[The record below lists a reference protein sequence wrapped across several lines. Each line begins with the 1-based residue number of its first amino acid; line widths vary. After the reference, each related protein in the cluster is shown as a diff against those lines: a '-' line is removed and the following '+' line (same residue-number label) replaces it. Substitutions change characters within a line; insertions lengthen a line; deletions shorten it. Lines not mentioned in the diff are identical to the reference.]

1 MSGSAYT
8 FAYTSLGEGVAWF
21 IGWNLT
27 LEYGISAS
35 AVARGWADYVANF
48 FLAVNAPLPLWMYSM
63 EITDGV
69 TGSPLAAFI
78 ILFCTGKYRLLPL
91 PSLVGSC
98 FQ

>member
-8 FAYTSLGEGVAWF
+8 FAYTSLGEGIAWF

-48 FLAVNAPLPLWMYSM
+48 FQAVNAPLPMWIYNWEMIDGYSC
-63 EITDGV
+63 
-69 TGSPLAAFI
+69 SPLAAFI
-78 ILFCTGKYRLLPL
+78 ILFCTGTYL
-91 PSLVGSC
+91 
-98 FQ
+98 